1 MKRNSLIIAAIL
13 SLALVSGPAFATE
26 AGTEAKLTKD
36 QSAKISANCSSIR
49 QNLKNLQ
56 RSDSRARTYFG
67 AIYETFSSKYLKPL
81 NLLLVNNDISSPD
94 LVKLQTSFVT
104 ARSRFSED
112 FITYSK
118 ALEDLV
124 ATDCRLEPETFYDKL
139 LKTREKRTIVAKD
152 VKELNN
158 YLVSSVKKVETL
170 KGDLAK

>member
-1 MKRNSLIIAAIL
+1 MKRNSLITATAL

-26 AGTEAKLTKD
+26 KSVKLTQD
-36 QSAKISANCSSIR
+36 QSAAISMNCSSIR

-81 NLLLVNNDISSPD
+81 NILLVNNDISSPD
-94 LVKLQTSFVT
+94 LVKLQTSFAT
-104 ARSRFSED
+104 TRTRFSED

-124 ATDCRLEPETFYDKL
+124 STDCRLEPETFYNKL
-139 LKTREKRTIVAKD
+139 IVTREKRALVAKD
-152 VKELNN
+152 VKELND
-158 YLVSSVKKVETL
+158 YLINSVKKVETL
-170 KGDLAK
+170 KEGLTK